1 MFYFS
6 KLCLVFQQTLEA
18 WRGVFLLAAGM
29 YVGCNVVFIMF
40 GSGSVQHWNN
50 AKEREQLAED
60 VKYDDEEEIPSA
72 AKC

>member
-1 MFYFS
+1 M
-6 KLCLVFQQTLEA
+6 
-18 WRGVFLLAAGM
+18 AAGM